1 MLKIYTKETPSLRGA
16 ATNERAGNLE
26 FKVTKINGVEYLYF
40 RIGKTVAQRA
50 GLKAKDRV
58 VMGADPDTGF
68 GVLKPGPKGWVL
80 QSGDLSSEEPPLV
93 LRVTRKKE
101 HPYLA
106 EMGVCTEVKATG
118 NSLEFFFPKGTEFEE
133 GEPEEISEVYR
144 EHEAL
149 VTGKKRKTRKDEPKR
164 NGCRV
169 RDGKPYGRRATDH

>member
-1 MLKIYTKETPSLRGA
+1 MLKIYTKETPSLRGTS
-16 ATNERAGNLE
+16 TNDRAGNLE

-58 VMGADPDTGF
+58 YLAVDDETGF
-68 GVLKPGPKGWVL
+68 GVLKPNPKGWVL
-80 QSGDLSSEEPPLV
+80 QSGDLKAEEPPLV
-93 LRVTRKKE
+93 LRVTRKPE

-106 EMGVCTEVKATG
+106 EMGVCGSVKATG
-118 NSLEFFFPKGTEFEE
+118 NALEFYFPEGTKFEE
-133 GEPEEISEVYR
+133 GQPEEISEVYR

-149 VTGKKRKTRKDEPKR
+149 VNGRKRSRKDEPKK

-169 RDGKPYGRRATDH
+169 REGKPYGRRATDH